1 MEEKR
6 QEEAPAEAGREN
18 FEQMTQE
25 EFAKL
30 LDTPMD
36 EEEARKAYADLD
48 VDRMS
53 LMVVRQKWQAQV
65 TDMQRRIQDLDMK
78 LTDLDLRRSI
88 IFRRAL
94 NKSAEEA
101 K

>member
-1 MEEKR
+1 MEEKKD
-6 QEEAPAEAGREN
+6 EKPAEAGREDY
-18 FEQMTQE
+18 EQMTQE
-25 EFAKL
+25 EFTKL
-30 LDTPMD
+30 LDTPMG

-53 LMVVRQKWQAQV
+53 LMVVRQKWQAQI
-65 TDMQRRIQDLDMK
+65 TDMQRRVQDLDLK
-78 LTDLDLRRSI
+78 LTDLDLRRAI

-94 NKSAEEA
+94 NQQPEEA